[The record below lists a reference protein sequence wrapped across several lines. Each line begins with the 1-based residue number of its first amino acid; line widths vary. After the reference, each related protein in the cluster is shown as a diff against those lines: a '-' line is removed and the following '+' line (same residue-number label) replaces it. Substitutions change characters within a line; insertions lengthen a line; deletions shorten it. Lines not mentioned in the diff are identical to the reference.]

1 MIKIK
6 DLIHK
11 YTVWESET
19 EKSKKTVLDGAVA
32 PKTATNPMAEIHALH
47 GIAAIVL

>member
-1 MIKIK
+1 MAV
-6 DLIHK
+6 IHGLHGIAAI
-11 YTVWESET
+11 
-19 EKSKKTVLDGAVA
+19 VLFDGAVA

>member
-1 MIKIK
+1 MEQGKI
-6 DLIHK
+6 
-11 YTVWESET
+11 SENEVAL
-19 EKSKKTVLDGAVA
+19 EKKMNSFIVGAVA